1 MKTMK
6 NTMSSI
12 KFRSILFVVAGFVF
26 LPSCKKYLEKE
37 PDNRAKLDTPEK
49 VSQLLGRAYPGAN
62 YIPFIETSTDNVGDI
77 GSGDAGSPD
86 LNVTNADAFFF
97 KDTRSTS
104 EDTPEWY
111 WFACYHAIAACNQ
124 ALETIGQASNQ
135 NAYTAQKAEALVAR
149 AYAHFMLV
157 NIFAKFYDPATAAS
171 DPGIPYVTEPEK
183 NFIKQYSRGTVASV
197 YASIEKDLLEGLP
210 YLDDKSYSVPKYH
223 FTKSAANAFAARFY
237 LYKKDY
243 QKVIQYG
250 TQAVPNNDF
259 LSNLR
264 PWNTE
269 YSTIGLNEIAP
280 RYAKATENANLLLA
294 ETNSYW
300 FRTNILARYAM
311 TPAVRDQ
318 ILRNEPVTGGQWA
331 FATGFYVENHIV
343 VPKIN
348 EYFVRVSVNA
358 DFGNGYVMVP
368 LFTVEE
374 VLFNLAEAYA
384 YTNQFNNAI
393 ALLNTYLSTRI
404 VSYNPSVH
412 NLTVSKINSA
422 WGTTNTQVGLI
433 NTVLAY
439 KRTEFVHEG
448 LRWFDILRYKIPV
461 VHRTILGETFT
472 LGPTDPHRL
481 FQIPAS
487 AKQSGIE
494 QNPR

>member
-1 MKTMK
+1 MKPMHKTM
-6 NTMSSI
+6 NNI
-12 KFRSILFVVAGFVF
+12 KIRSILFIAAGFVF
-26 LPSCKKYLEKE
+26 LPSCNKYLEKE
-37 PDNRAKLDTPEK
+37 PDNRATLDTPQK
-49 VSQLLGRAYPGAN
+49 VSQLLGKAYPGAN
-62 YIPFIETSTDNVGDI
+62 YIPFVETSTDNVGDI

-97 KDTRSTS
+97 KDTRSIN
-104 EDTPEWY
+104 EDTPEFY

-124 ALETIGQASNQ
+124 ALEAIGQASNQ
-135 NAYTAQKAEALVAR
+135 NAYAGQKAEALVAR

-157 NIFAKFYDPATAAS
+157 NIFAKFYDPATASS

-183 NFIKQYSRGTVASV
+183 NFIKQYTRGTVASV
-197 YASIEKDLLEGLP
+197 YANIEKDLMEGLP

-223 FTKSAANAFAARFY
+223 FTKSAAYAFAARFF

-250 TQAVPNNDF
+250 SQAVPNNDF

-269 YSTIGLNEIAP
+269 YSTIGLNEIPP

-300 FRTNILARYAM
+300 WRTNSFARYAM
-311 TPAVRDQ
+311 TPLVTTQ
-318 ILRNEPVTGGQWA
+318 LLRTVPVVGGDWA
-331 FATGFYVENHIV
+331 IASGSYTENHFI

-358 DFGNGYVMVP
+358 DIGNGYVMVP

-374 VLFNLAEAYA
+374 VLFNLAEAYS

-404 VSYNPSVH
+404 EAYNPSSH
-412 NLTVSKINSA
+412 TITTSKINSY
-422 WGTTNTQVGLI
+422 WGTSNTQLGLI
-433 NTVLAY
+433 NTILAY

-448 LRWFDILRYKIPV
+448 LRWFDLLRYKIPV
-461 VHRTILGETFT
+461 VHKTISGETFT
-472 LGPTDPHRL
+472 LGVNDPRRV
-481 FQIPAS
+481 FQIPPT

>member
-1 MKTMK
+1 MK
-6 NTMSSI
+6 NTMDTI
-12 KFRSILFVVAGFVF
+12 KFKHFLFAVAGFIF
-26 LPSCKKYLEKE
+26 LPSCNKYLEKE
-37 PDNRAKLDTPEK
+37 PDNRATLDTPEK
-49 VSQLLGRAYPGAN
+49 VSQLLAKAYPGAN

-97 KDTRSTS
+97 RDTRSVG
-104 EDTPEWY
+104 EDTPEFY

-124 ALETIGQASNQ
+124 ALETISKVSNP

-157 NIFAKFYDPATAAS
+157 NLFAKFYDPATAAS

-183 NFIKQYSRGTVASV
+183 NFIRQYSRGTVASV
-197 YASIEKDLLEGLP
+197 YANIEKDLLEGLP
-210 YLDDKSYSVPKYH
+210 YIDDKSYSVPKYH
-223 FTKSAANAFAARFY
+223 FNKAAANAFAARFF

-250 TQAVPNNDF
+250 SQAVPNNDF
-259 LSNLR
+259 ASNLR

-269 YSTIGLNEIAP
+269 YSTIGINEIPP

-300 FRTNILARYAM
+300 WRTNSFARYAM
-311 TPAVRDQ
+311 TPSVAANL
-318 ILRNEPVTGGQWA
+318 LRTVPVVGADWA
-331 FATGFYVENHIV
+331 FTTGSYTENHTI
-343 VPKIN
+343 VPKIY
-348 EYFVRVSVNA
+348 EYFVRLSVNA
-358 DFGNGYVMVP
+358 EIGNGYVMVP

-374 VLFNLAEAYA
+374 VLFNLAEAYT

-404 VSYNPSVH
+404 TAYDPSAD
-412 NLTVSKINSA
+412 NLTTGKMNA
-422 WGTTNTQVGLI
+422 YWGTSNTQQALI
-433 NTVLAY
+433 NTILAY
-439 KRTEFVHEG
+439 KRSEFVHEG

-461 VHRTILGETFT
+461 THKTVTGETFT
-472 LGPTDPHRL
+472 LGVNDPRRV
-481 FQIPAS
+481 FQIPAT